1 MIKRLRKNLEGIGK
15 IIPKAIS
22 LDNQNQ
28 NIRRYESINITEHNI
43 SFENKYTIDVDYVKD
58 LGYSNSKGID
68 WTTNTRYGL
77 ALAGASGGRG
87 GAATNTAAV
96 SRIDV
101 IDPHI
106 LMMMRD
112 VMDASETAP
121 RLKVQGQATGGGGG
135 GGGSQTAGDSAAN
148 GGNGVSGSAVTNAIV
163 ATKQGEGG
171 TGGQGTTVGGPSG
184 GPTANQFPGGGGGGG
199 AGGGGGVVV
208 ICTTTASGSFLSS
221 NVDVSGGAHGDGGTP
236 SFSGGSGGSDGD
248 DGKDGTKLWIQV

>member
-1 MIKRLRKNLEGIGK
+1 MIKRLRKTLEGIGN
-15 IIPKAIS
+15 IIPKGIS
-22 LDNQNQ
+22 IDNQNQ

-43 SFENKYTIDVDYVKD
+43 SFEKKYSIDVDYVKD
-58 LGYSNSKGID
+58 LGYSNSKGVD
-68 WTTNTRYGL
+68 WKTNARYKL
-77 ALAGASGGRG
+77 ALAGASGGKG

-106 LMMMRD
+106 LVMMRD

-135 GGGSQTAGDSAAN
+135 GGGSATASDSDADGGD
-148 GGNGVSGSAVTNAIV
+148 GGDGVAVTNAIV

-171 TGGQGTTVGGPSG
+171 TGGQGTTTGGS

-199 AGGGGGVVV
+199 AGGGGGVVIV
-208 ICTTTASGSFLSS
+208 CTTTASGSFLSS
-221 NVDVSGGAHGDGGTP
+221 NVNIAGGAHGSGGDP
-236 SFSGGSGGSDGD
+236 SFSGGGSGGDGET
-248 DGKDGTKLWIQV
+248 GKDGTKLWIQI